1 VEIIIAIICF
11 TFLIILLMAVITIVI
26 YKLFIQPAEFS
37 DNEIKLLY
45 GVDFTK
51 TKP

>member
-1 VEIIIAIICF
+1 MEIIAAIVCF
-11 TFLIILLMAVITIVI
+11 TFLIILLMAVILTVI
-26 YKLFIQPAEFS
+26 YMFVKPAHCT
-37 DNEIKLLY
+37 DNELKLLY